1 MLAIAAIATVQA
13 ALTGAPAARTPGFDE
28 RRYELWATNLY
39 RLGFYGDTATSKLA
53 KEELRSVPYTAYVPP
68 GYPFMLVTLKEL
80 HADDAATRRGVQ
92 AALVG
97 LIVLTAGLISLR
109 LFGPLAALLSEAI
122 LVATG
127 VLPTYAQLN
136 MSEILFT
143 ATLFGSI
150 ALAFFGL
157 RRRSWRLLVCS
168 GLLLGYAIL
177 VRPQVLLLP
186 VPIAIYIA
194 FVTGRRRRRAR
205 ALGAVF
211 LVAAYGVVAPWTI
224 RNELRLHA
232 FVPVASYTWL
242 NLWEVNNP
250 RANGHFVRPE
260 RTIPD
265 EVRRIRALPEI
276 QQDNEWRRL
285 ALSWISAHPSKAAI
299 GWVRDVGLFFS
310 YPDPYIRDWYTLHGW
325 RPPRLDERVIYPLVF
340 IAAVLVLA
348 NRRRWDEIWLLVIVA
363 GYFVGFFSVFLPLA
377 RYRMPLLPFLAIFA
391 AGVPEMLI
399 GLRAGPRARTE
410 PAAMPDAPTAVL
422 V

>member
-1 MLAIAAIATVQA
+1 MREQPVRSRPSKKVIAGMLAIAAIATVQA

-53 KEELRSVPYTAYVPP
+53 KEELRSVPYSAYVPP

-157 RRRSWRLLVCS
+157 RRRSWHLLVCS

-194 FVTGRRRRRAR
+194 FVTGRSRRAL

-232 FVPVASYTWL
+232 FVPARDPARQRVAA
-242 NLWEVNNP
+242 P
-250 RANGHFVRPE
+250 RAVVDQGASEQGGDRMGPRRRPVLLLP
-260 RTIPD
+260 RP
-265 EVRRIRALPEI
+265 VHPGLVHAPRVAPAPPRRARDLP
-276 QQDNEWRRL
+276 
-285 ALSWISAHPSKAAI
+285 
-299 GWVRDVGLFFS
+299 VGL
-310 YPDPYIRDWYTLHGW
+310 H
-325 RPPRLDERVIYPLVF
+325 
-340 IAAVLVLA
+340 
-348 NRRRWDEIWLLVIVA
+348 RRRA
-363 GYFVGFFSVFLPLA
+363 
-377 RYRMPLLPFLAIFA
+377 
-391 AGVPEMLI
+391 
-399 GLRAGPRARTE
+399 RARV
-410 PAAMPDAPTAVL
+410 PAPL
-422 V
+422 G

>member
-1 MLAIAAIATVQA
+1 MLAIAAIATVQ
-13 ALTGAPAARTPGFDE
+13 ARTPGFDE

-53 KEELRSVPYTAYVPP
+53 KEELRSVPYSAYVPP

-194 FVTGRRRRRAR
+194 FVTGRASRKGKRLAV
-205 ALGAVF
+205 GAPVS
-211 LVAAYGVVAPWTI
+211 LCVQQEAPPYKYVSVEGVV
-224 RNELRLHA
+224 
-232 FVPVASYTWL
+232 VA
-242 NLWEVNNP
+242 V
-250 RANGHFVRPE
+250 
-260 RTIPD
+260 D
-265 EVRRIRALPEI
+265 
-276 QQDNEWRRL
+276 
-285 ALSWISAHPSKAAI
+285 AAD
-299 GWVRDVGLFFS
+299 VERDV
-310 YPDPYIRDWYTLHGW
+310 R
-325 RPPRLDERVIYPLVF
+325 
-340 IAAVLVLA
+340 
-348 NRRRWDEIWLLVIVA
+348 
-363 GYFVGFFSVFLPLA
+363 PLA
-377 RYRMPLLPFLAIFA
+377 RRYLGEQGGDQYVA
-391 AGVPEMLI
+391 ATREMYADEENVVVRVRI
-399 GLRAGPRARTE
+399 ERWFSVDYAKEWSTPS
-410 PAAMPDAPTAVL
+410 
-422 V
+422 